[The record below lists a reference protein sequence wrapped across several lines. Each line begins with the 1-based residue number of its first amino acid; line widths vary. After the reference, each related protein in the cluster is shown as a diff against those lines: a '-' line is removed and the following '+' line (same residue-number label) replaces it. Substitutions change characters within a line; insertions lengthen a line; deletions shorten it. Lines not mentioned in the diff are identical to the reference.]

1 VDDHTVRIN
10 EDTLEDLKVLKTK
23 WSLSYN
29 DIIGMGL
36 KLLREKDTLDKKT
49 HINTD
54 SHVYKIQ
61 VSLNRVR
68 INSNVKN
75 LLKSGY
81 DLFIPDITPRQAMYI
96 KRKLKSMGYEMNH
109 TKSEGDGKIGFL
121 FTKAPENDSEEE
133 PLTIMSPDVL
143 KKTKPHATEA

>member
-1 VDDHTVRIN
+1 MEDHTVRIN
-10 EDTLEDLKVLKTK
+10 EENLETLKNLKTK

-36 KLLREKDTLDKKT
+36 KLLREKDSIEKKT
-49 HINTD
+49 NVNVDT
-54 SHVYKIQ
+54 HVYKIQ

-68 INSNVKN
+68 INNNVKT

-96 KRKLKSMGYEMNH
+96 KRKFKSMGYEMNH

-121 FTKAPENDSEEE
+121 FTKAVEEE
-133 PLTIMSPDVL
+133 TDSSVNALPQPV
-143 KKTKPHATEA
+143 EA

>member
-1 VDDHTVRIN
+1 MEDHTVRIN
-10 EDTLEDLKVLKTK
+10 EDNLETLKNLKNK

-36 KLLREKDTLDKKT
+36 KLLKEKDSIEKKT
-49 HINTD
+49 NVNVDT
-54 SHVYKIQ
+54 HVYKIQ

-68 INSNVKN
+68 INNNVKT
-75 LLKSGY
+75 LLKNGY

-96 KRKLKSMGYEMNH
+96 KRKFKSMGYDMNH

-121 FTKAPENDSEEE
+121 FTKAIESEDEG
-133 PLTIMSPDVL
+133 LTSAL
-143 KKTKPHATEA
+143 SKPVKA

>member
-1 VDDHTVRIN
+1 MEDHTVRVSG
-10 EDTLEDLKVLKTK
+10 ETLNDLTAFKSR

-29 DIIGMGL
+29 DIIAKAL
-36 KLLREKDTLDKKT
+36 KALKESEKQEKTTDVDARFSNIDTDAR
-49 HINTD
+49 
-54 SHVYKIQ
+54 VYKIQ

-68 INSNVKN
+68 INANVKN

-96 KRKLKSMGYEMNH
+96 KRKFKSMGYEMQY

-121 FTKAPENDSEEE
+121 FTQIQEEE
-133 PLTIMSPDVL
+133 DT
-143 KKTKPHATEA
+143 TKF

>member
-1 VDDHTVRIN
+1 MEDHTVRIN
-10 EDTLEDLKVLKTK
+10 EDNLETLKNLKTK

-36 KLLREKDTLDKKT
+36 KLLKEKDSIEKKT
-49 HINTD
+49 NVNVDT
-54 SHVYKIQ
+54 HVYKIQ

-68 INSNVKN
+68 INNNVKT

-96 KRKLKSMGYEMNH
+96 KRKFKSMGYEMNH

-121 FTKAPENDSEEE
+121 FTKVVEEE
-133 PLTIMSPDVL
+133 TNSSENALPQPV
-143 KKTKPHATEA
+143 EA

>member
-1 VDDHTVRIN
+1 MEDHTVRIN
-10 EDTLEDLKVLKTK
+10 EENLETLKNLKTK

-36 KLLREKDTLDKKT
+36 KLLREKDSIEKKT
-49 HINTD
+49 NVNVDT
-54 SHVYKIQ
+54 HVYKIQ

-68 INSNVKN
+68 INNNVKT

-96 KRKLKSMGYEMNH
+96 KRKFKSMGYEMNH

-121 FTKAPENDSEEE
+121 FTKAVEEE
-133 PLTIMSPDVL
+133 ETDSSANALPQPV
-143 KKTKPHATEA
+143 EA

>member
-1 VDDHTVRIN
+1 LREETVEDHTVRIN
-10 EDTLEDLKVLKTK
+10 EENLETLKNLKNK

-36 KLLREKDTLDKKT
+36 KLLREKDSIEKKT
-49 HINTD
+49 NVNVDT
-54 SHVYKIQ
+54 HVYKIQ

-68 INSNVKN
+68 INNNVKT

-96 KRKLKSMGYEMNH
+96 KRKFKSMGYEMNH

-121 FTKAPENDSEEE
+121 FTKAVEEE
-133 PLTIMSPDVL
+133 TDSSVNALPQPV
-143 KKTKPHATEA
+143 EA